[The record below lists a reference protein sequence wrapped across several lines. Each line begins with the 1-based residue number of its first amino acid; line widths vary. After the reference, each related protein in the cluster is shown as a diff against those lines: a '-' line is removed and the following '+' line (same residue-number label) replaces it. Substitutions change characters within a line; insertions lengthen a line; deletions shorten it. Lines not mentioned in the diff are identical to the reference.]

1 MSSFG
6 NLGGKPVERNSRA
19 DDPHP
24 APAPAGQ
31 ALPLYAKGA
40 MRPPATLE
48 LMAARLA
55 AELHDGETV
64 VFGAVSLLPLAAA
77 RLAQLTHA
85 PNLTILA
92 GASGAV
98 NPAAAPLVPSSGDY
112 GNLVAEA
119 ALSFHELLLLQA
131 GGRYDVFFAGGM
143 QVDAQGNANLIGTP
157 TVRGPGAAGGPL
169 ATAVDRTILYFTN
182 HDRRTFV
189 PRVDHVTL
197 PGWSADGGDNRGAP
211 SLVITPLAVLDFAD
225 GQLRLVSTHGG
236 ADATAVQAAT
246 GFPLLLPPGAV
257 PATPLPSS
265 DALKLLR
272 TIDEGGLLL
281 PSDR

>member
-1 MSSFG
+1 MSFG
-6 NLGGKPVERNSRA
+6 NLGGKPVERSDRA
-19 DDPHP
+19 ADPNP
-24 APAPAGQ
+24 ASASAGQ

-40 MRPPATLE
+40 LRPPATLE

-55 AELHDGETV
+55 AELRDGETV

-85 PNLTILA
+85 PGLTILA

-98 NPAAAPLVPSSGDY
+98 NPEAAPLVPSSGDY
-112 GNLVAEA
+112 SNLVAEA

-169 ATAVDRTILYFTN
+169 ATAVGRTLLYFTN

-197 PGWSADGGDNRGAP
+197 PGWSPGGDNRGAP
-211 SLVITPLAVLDFAD
+211 RLVITPLAVLDFAD
-225 GQLRLVSTHGG
+225 GQMRLVSTHGG
-236 ADATAVQAAT
+236 ADAAAVQAAT

-257 PATPLPSS
+257 PPTPVPSS

-281 PSDR
+281 PLDR

>member
-1 MSSFG
+1 MSFA
-6 NLGGKPVERNSRA
+6 NLGGKPVDRNGRDGEA
-19 DDPHP
+19 
-24 APAPAGQ
+24 APAPVGQ
-31 ALPLYAKGA
+31 VLPLYAKGA

-48 LMAARLA
+48 LMAIRLA
-55 AELHDGETV
+55 AELRDGETV

-98 NPAAAPLVPSSGDY
+98 NPEAAPLVPSSGDY
-112 GNLVAEA
+112 SNLVAEA

-157 TVRGPGAAGGPL
+157 TARGPGAAGLPL
-169 ATAVDRTILYFTN
+169 ATAVGRTILYFTN

-189 PRVDHVTL
+189 PHVDHVTL
-197 PGWSADGGDNRGAP
+197 PGRRAGADLRGTP
-211 SLVITPLAVLDFAD
+211 SLVITPLAVLDFTAA
-225 GQLRLVSTHGG
+225 GMRLVSTHGG
-236 ADATAVQAAT
+236 ADAAAVQAAT
-246 GFPLLLPPGAV
+246 GFPLLLPDGDV

-265 DALKLLR
+265 DTLKLLR

-281 PSDR
+281 PTDR

>member
-1 MSSFG
+1 MSFG
-6 NLGGKPVERNSRA
+6 NLGGKPVERNGRS
-19 DDPHP
+19 DDPP
-24 APAPAGQ
+24 AVPTPAGQ

-55 AELHDGETV
+55 AELRDGETV

-98 NPAAAPLVPSSGDY
+98 NPEAAPLVPSSGDY
-112 GNLVAEA
+112 SNLVAEA

-169 ATAVDRTILYFTN
+169 ATAVGRTILYLTN

-197 PGWSADGGDNRGAP
+197 PGWSAGGDHRGAP
-211 SLVITPLAVLDFAD
+211 SLVITPLAVLDFAE
-225 GQLRLVSTHGG
+225 GQMRLVSTHGG
-236 ADATAVQAAT
+236 ADAAAVQAAT
-246 GFPLLLPPGAV
+246 GFPLLLPPGDEV

-281 PSDR
+281 PADR